1 MKIRLLVVI
10 ERNNYQIGCTNLI
23 ILFNAVIHG
32 LMFLQKKLQ
41 TIGLVMEI
49 LYLIGKIVVIKHYLI
64 YYLYVY
70 FLSIMII
77 SYFVYIIYYLL
88 FFFFQQKISTTK
100 NNFSIIEK
108 IEFNK
113 NVDNINYI
121 SNDNIVVKTTD
132 NSKYMASHVIFTASL
147 GVLKEKHMTMF
158 TPLLPERKQNAIKA
172 CKSLMLMSN
181 IEICLFFGM
190 HLI

>member
-1 MKIRLLVVI
+1 
-10 ERNNYQIGCTNLI
+10 
-23 ILFNAVIHG
+23 
-32 LMFLQKKLQ
+32 MFLQKKLQ
-41 TIGLVMEI
+41 IIGLVMEI

-77 SYFVYIIYYLL
+77 LYFIYII
-88 FFFFQQKISTTK
+88 FIVFFQQKISTIK
-100 NNFSIIEK
+100 NNLSIIEK

-121 SNDNIVVKTTD
+121 SNDNIIVKTKD

-147 GVLKEKHMTMF
+147 GILKEKHMTMF

-172 CKSLMLMSN
+172 CKV
-181 IEICLFFGM
+181 
-190 HLI
+190 